1 MAKSNYQR
9 RVEAIKNMRVKSL
22 LLEQQ
27 TDAELLLGEAV
38 RQAWQADWKD
48 FDLAKLKKLADE
60 QLKPLFGK

>member
-60 QLKPLFGK
+60 HCKPLWGK